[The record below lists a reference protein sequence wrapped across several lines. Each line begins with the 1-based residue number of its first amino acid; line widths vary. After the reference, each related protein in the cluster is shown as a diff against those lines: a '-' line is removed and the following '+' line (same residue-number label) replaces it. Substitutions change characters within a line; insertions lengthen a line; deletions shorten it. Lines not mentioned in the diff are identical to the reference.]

1 MKKEDISKF
10 VDGVELI
17 GGFNS
22 DHIAKIKRVL
32 RKIAERLTGKTMSTF
47 SGGGYD
53 HIFFQLEDL
62 HWIGFHNSIGVDGTP
77 SISTKPF
84 KTAKSLETAF
94 FDGDGDD
101 NKASGKD
108 FCDKKVTKAE
118 FSAAKK
124 VVEQWCK
131 ETGNDIS
138 FLYPRQK

>member
-47 SGGGYD
+47 SGGGCD

-62 HWIGFHNSIGVDGTP
+62 HWIGFHNSGGVDSTP

-94 FDGDGDD
+94 FEGDGD
-101 NKASGKD
+101 KASGKD
-108 FCDKKVTKAE
+108 FFTKKVTKAE
-118 FSAAKK
+118 FLDAEK
-124 VVEQWCK
+124 VIIQWCK
-131 ETGNDIS
+131 ENNKDLS
-138 FLYPRQK
+138 FLYPRGK